1 MFYFHLTTIHLNG
14 HLCQAM
20 AADPPSLS
28 SLWEECLAIA
38 SHRSFEL
45 GNVSDCLDQWRSDLD
60 SSRIAFDP
68 PDPSDLIARCVL
80 FESLEQGSPG
90 LVTSAASD
98 LRDRVRE
105 FSEFASI
112 LDHDIPIVRDRA
124 SLQARV
130 AEIDS
135 RLCLFE
141 GQRRIASRIVRSLPA
156 TFSEL
161 NGKKFTLLYRGTRDG
176 FSAARFHARCD
187 RKPNTVTIVKTDK
200 GDVFGGYTP
209 LPWDSVSGFK
219 SDPGLESFVF
229 TLENQHGY
237 PQQRFRLKEAQKGK
251 AICCRGSAGPI
262 FGGYDIY
269 IADRCAEDE
278 VSYSNWL
285 GYSYQNDTNILGTD
299 FLAGK
304 KTFKVAEIEVFSV
317 SL

>member
-1 MFYFHLTTIHLNG
+1 
-14 HLCQAM
+14 
-20 AADPPSLS
+20 
-28 SLWEECLAIA
+28 
-38 SHRSFEL
+38 
-45 GNVSDCLDQWRSDLD
+45 LDQLRSDLD
-60 SSRIAFDP
+60 SSRVPFDP

-80 FESLEQGSPG
+80 FESLEHGTPG
-90 LVTSAASD
+90 LITSAASD

-124 SLQARV
+124 SLRSETEKLDA
-130 AEIDS
+130 

-141 GQRRIASRIVRSLPA
+141 GQRRISSRIVRSLPSD
-156 TFSEL
+156 FSEL
-161 NGKKFTLLYRGTRDG
+161 NGRKFTLLYRGTRDG

-187 RKPNTVTIVKTDK
+187 RKTNTVTIVMTDK

-209 LPWDSVSGFK
+209 LAWDSLSGFK

-237 PQQRFRLKEAQKGK
+237 PPRKFRLKEAQKGK

-269 IADRCAEDE
+269 IADKCAEDE

-285 GYSYQNDTNILGTD
+285 GYSYQNDTNIPGTD
-299 FLAGK
+299 LLAGK
-304 KTFKVAEIEVFSV
+304 KSFKVAEIEVFSV
-317 SL
+317 SM